1 MNKKNSSYYKLFR
14 LSLIIVI
21 SVLIFIGTLMV
32 SLCSAIYKKSKLN
45 EVQSVGELYI
55 NCITDEYKR
64 TGDGYIVQ
72 AARLQEM
79 FMGNYDVRLYIYN
92 DNGSCVLSGDSIAVE
107 ETAPLSV
114 PMRET
119 LDEDDY
125 LDLNSDAIS
134 QNKPYLIY
142 GSKVYL
148 KQSTMKYVPIYVLA
162 YGSTDDLNLFTIKIV
177 VLYVFFGIIGVT
189 LCYLLLKKSI
199 RKHIVFEQRFLE
211 ISEKY
216 SKGDFEEKL
225 PTDLPGNL
233 KDISECVNSLA
244 ANVEKSDE
252 TSKTFIA
259 NVSHEL
265 RTPITTIGGFVD
277 GILDGTIPKNR
288 QTEYLILVS
297 KEIKRLRMLITSM
310 LNMTKFESGTMQP
323 NFRETNLTDLVIQ
336 VVLMFEKRI
345 EDKHLQ
351 VEELDSHRLTAVVD
365 ADLMQQV
372 IYNLVENAVKF
383 VNDGGT
389 LSFRFDKKDDICII
403 GIRNTG
409 EGLKDSEIRQV
420 FDRFYKTDSSRGKDT
435 TGLGLGLSI
444 SRKIVHLHKGHIV
457 VKSVEG
463 EYTEFQIQIPVD
475 PREKTEQPPA
485 EKKDNKISLEKKD
498 TQSS

>member
-1 MNKKNSSYYKLFR
+1 MISLNKSKSSYYKLFR
-14 LSLIIVI
+14 LALIIVI
-21 SVLIFIGTLMV
+21 LVLLLIGTVMM
-32 SLCSAIYKKSKLN
+32 SLCSAIFKKSKLR
-45 EVQSVGELYI
+45 EVQAVGELYI
-55 NCITDEYKR
+55 SCITEEYQR
-64 TGDGYIVQ
+64 SGEGYLWQ
-72 AARLQEM
+72 AQHLQEM
-79 FMGNYDVRLYIYN
+79 FMGQYDMRIYIYN
-92 DNGSCVLSGDSIAVE
+92 ENGSCILSGDSAAVT
-107 ETAPLSV
+107 ETAPLPVAMQNS
-114 PMRET
+114 
-119 LDEDDY
+119 LDDDDF
-125 LDLNSDAIS
+125 LDVSDKAIS
-134 QNKPYLIY
+134 QNKPYLVY

-148 KQSTMKYVPIYVLA
+148 KQSTMKYVPVYVLV
-162 YGSTDDLNLFTIKIV
+162 YGSTDELNLFTLKIV
-177 VLYVFFGIIGVT
+177 ALYVLFGVIGVT
-189 LCYLLLKKSI
+189 MCYLLLKNSI
-199 RKHIVFEQRFLE
+199 KKHIAYEERFLR

-216 SKGDFEEKL
+216 SKGDFTEKI
-225 PTDLPGNL
+225 PTDIQGNL
-233 KDISECVNSLA
+233 RDISECVNALA

-277 GILDGTIPKNR
+277 GILDGTIPKGR

-297 KEIKRLRMLITSM
+297 KEIKRLRILISSM
-310 LNMTKFESGTMQP
+310 LNMTRFESGTMRP
-323 NFRETNLTDLVIQ
+323 NFQETNLTDLVIQ
-336 VVLMFEKRI
+336 VVLMFEKKI

-444 SRKIVHLHKGHIV
+444 SRKIVHLHRGHIV

-475 PREKTEQPPA
+475 PREKDNKKDT
-485 EKKDNKISLEKKD
+485 EKKDK
-498 TQSS
+498 QSS

>member
-1 MNKKNSSYYKLFR
+1 MNKNKSSYYKLFR
-14 LSLIIVI
+14 LALIIVI
-21 SVLIFIGTLMV
+21 LVLLLICTVMM
-32 SLCSAIYKKSKLN
+32 SLCSAIFKKSKLR

-55 NCITDEYKR
+55 SCITDEYQHS
-64 TGDGYIVQ
+64 GDGYLWRAQ
-72 AARLQEM
+72 QLQEM
-79 FMGNYDVRLYIYN
+79 FMGQYGMRIYIY
-92 DNGSCVLSGDSIAVE
+92 DEHGICVLSGDSAAVSKP
-107 ETAPLSV
+107 APLPVQMQES
-114 PMRET
+114 
-119 LDEDDY
+119 LDDDDF
-125 LDLNSDAIS
+125 LDLSTSSIS
-134 QNKPYLIY
+134 QNKPYLVY

-148 KQSTMKYVPIYVLA
+148 KQSTMKYVPVYVLV
-162 YGSTDDLNLFTIKIV
+162 YGSTDELNIFTIKIV
-177 VLYVFFGIIGVT
+177 ALYVLFGVIGV
-189 LCYLLLKKSI
+189 LMCYLLLKKSI
-199 RKHIVFEQRFLE
+199 KKHIMFEERFLR

-216 SKGDFEEKL
+216 SKGDFSEKI
-225 PTDLPGNL
+225 PTELPGNL
-233 KDISECVNSLA
+233 KDISECVNALA
-244 ANVEKSDE
+244 ANVEKSED

-277 GILDGTIPKNR
+277 GILDGTIPKGR

-297 KEIKRLRMLITSM
+297 KEIKRLRILIGSM
-310 LNMTKFESGTMQP
+310 LNMTRFESGTMRP
-323 NFRETNLTDLVIQ
+323 NFQETNLTDLVIQ
-336 VVLMFEKRI
+336 VVLMFEKKI
-345 EDKHLQ
+345 EDKHLN

-389 LSFRFDKKDDICII
+389 LSFRFDKKDDTCII
-403 GIRNTG
+403 GIKSTG

-475 PREKTEQPPA
+475 PREKE
-485 EKKDNKISLEKKD
+485 DKKD
-498 TQSS
+498 TEKKEKQGS

>member
-1 MNKKNSSYYKLFR
+1 MDKKKSSYFKLFR
-14 LSLIIVI
+14 LTLIFVI
-21 SVLIFIGTLMV
+21 LVLVLIGTVMV

-45 EVQSVGELYI
+45 EVRSVGELYI
-55 NCITDEYKR
+55 SCISEEYAKS
-64 TGDGYIVQ
+64 GDGYLGQ
-72 AARLQEM
+72 AQHLQEM
-79 FMGNYDVRLYIYN
+79 FMGQYDVRIYIYN
-92 DNGSCVLSGDSIAVE
+92 EAGSCILTGD
-107 ETAPLSV
+107 
-114 PMRET
+114 
-119 LDEDDY
+119 
-125 LDLNSDAIS
+125 SDAIS
-134 QNKPYLIY
+134 KTAPLPVSMQESLDDDFLLSISSSSISHNKPYLVY

-148 KQSTMKYVPIYVLA
+148 KQSSMKYVPVFVLV
-162 YGSTDDLNLFTIKIV
+162 YGSTDELNLFTLMAL
-177 VLYVFFGIIGVT
+177 VLYMFIAVLGMV
-189 LCYLLLKKSI
+189 LCYFLLRRSFRKPILFEERLLK
-199 RKHIVFEQRFLE
+199 

-216 SKGDFEEKL
+216 SKGDFTEKI

-233 KDISECVNSLA
+233 KSISEQVNALA
-244 ANVEKSDE
+244 ANVEKSED

-288 QTEYLILVS
+288 QQEYLILVS
-297 KEIKRLRMLITSM
+297 KEIKRLRILISSM
-310 LNMTKFESGTMQP
+310 LNMTRFESGTLRP

-336 VVLMFEKRI
+336 VVLMFEKKI
-345 EDKHLQ
+345 EDKHLN

-389 LSFRFDKKDDICII
+389 LSFRFDKEDDLCII
-403 GIRNTG
+403 GIKNTG
-409 EGLKDSEIRQV
+409 EGLKDAEIRQV

-444 SRKIVHLHKGHIV
+444 SRKIVHLHHGHIV

-475 PREKTEQPPA
+475 PREKENKKDS
-485 EKKDNKISLEKKD
+485 EKKEK
-498 TQSS
+498 QSS

>member
-1 MNKKNSSYYKLFR
+1 LNTKNSSYYKLFR
-14 LSLIIVI
+14 LALIIV
-21 SVLIFIGTLMV
+21 VLVLVFIGALMI
-32 SLCSAIYKKSKLN
+32 SLCSAIYKKSKLR

-55 NCITDEYKR
+55 NCITDEYR
-64 TGDGYIVQ
+64 HTGDGYIVQ
-72 AARLQEM
+72 AERLQEM

-92 DNGSCVLSGDSIAVE
+92 ENGTCVLTGDSVAVA

-114 PMRET
+114 PMRES
-119 LDEDDY
+119 LDDDDY
-125 LDLNSDAIS
+125 LDLSSDAIS
-134 QNKPYLIY
+134 QNKPFLIY

-162 YGSTDDLNLFTIKIV
+162 YGSTDDLNLFTLKVI
-177 VLYVFFGIIGVT
+177 VLYVVFGVIGLA
-189 LCYLLLKKSI
+189 LCYLLLKKSVK
-199 RKHIVFEQRFLE
+199 KHIDFEQHFLQ

-216 SKGDFEEKL
+216 SKGDFSEKL

-233 KDISECVNSLA
+233 KDISECVNALA
-244 ANVEKSDE
+244 ANVEKSDD

-288 QTEYLILVS
+288 QQEYLILVS

-310 LNMTKFESGTMQP
+310 LNMTKFESGTMRP

-435 TGLGLGLSI
+435 TGLGIGLSI
-444 SRKIVHLHKGHIV
+444 SRKIVHLHHGHIV

-475 PREKTEQPPA
+475 PRDKENKT
-485 EKKDNKISLEKKD
+485 DLEKKEK
-498 TQSS
+498 QPS

>member
-1 MNKKNSSYYKLFR
+1 MNKKKSSYYKLFR
-14 LSLIIVI
+14 LALIIVI
-21 SVLIFIGTLMV
+21 LVLLLIGTVMM
-32 SLCSAIYKKSKLN
+32 SLCSAIFKKSKLG
-45 EVQSVGELYI
+45 EIQSVGELYI
-55 NCITDEYKR
+55 SCITEEYQR
-64 TGDGYIVQ
+64 SGEGYLWQ
-72 AARLQEM
+72 AQHLQEM
-79 FMGNYDVRLYIYN
+79 FMGQYDVRIYIYN
-92 DNGSCVLSGDSIAVE
+92 EHGSCVLSGDSAAVS
-107 ETAPLSV
+107 ETAPLPV
-114 PMRET
+114 NMQEL
-119 LDEDDY
+119 LDDDDF
-125 LDLNSDAIS
+125 LDLSSNTIS
-134 QNKPYLIY
+134 HNKPYLIY

-148 KQSTMKYVPIYVLA
+148 KQSTMKYVPVYVLV
-162 YGSTDDLNLFTIKIV
+162 YGSTDELNLFTIKIV
-177 VLYVFFGIIGVT
+177 ALYVLFGVIGVT

-199 RKHIVFEQRFLE
+199 KKHIAFEERFLE
-211 ISEKY
+211 VSEKY
-216 SKGDFEEKL
+216 SKGDFSEKI
-225 PTDLPGNL
+225 PTELPGNL
-233 KDISECVNSLA
+233 KDISECVNALA
-244 ANVEKSDE
+244 TKVEKSED

-288 QTEYLILVS
+288 QQEYLFLVS
-297 KEIKRLRMLITSM
+297 KEIKRLRILITSM
-310 LNMTKFESGTMQP
+310 LNMTRFESGTMRP

-336 VVLMFEKRI
+336 VVLMFEKKI
-345 EDKHLQ
+345 EDKHLN

-389 LSFRFDKKDDICII
+389 LSFRFDKKDDICIV

-409 EGLKDSEIRQV
+409 EGLKDAEIRQV

-463 EYTEFQIQIPVD
+463 EYTEFQIQIPAD
-475 PREKTEQPPA
+475 PREKE
-485 EKKDNKISLEKKD
+485 DKKD
-498 TQSS
+498 TEKKEKQTS